1 MTTTFKEYIA
11 QQMVGKSF
19 HFVCDCVFP
28 MDFIGTIK
36 GYDASGSEIIF
47 KVEAGNK
54 MINIGENHPKLKIT
68 PV

>member
-1 MTTTFKEYIA
+1 
-11 QQMVGKSF
+11 MVGKTF

-36 GYDASGSEIIF
+36 GYDVSSNEIIF
-47 KVEAGNK
+47 KVETGDK
-54 MINIGENHPKLKIT
+54 MIDIGENHPKLKVT

>member
-1 MTTTFKEYIA
+1 MTTTFKEYMA
-11 QQMVGKSF
+11 QQMVGKTF

-28 MDFIGTIK
+28 MDFVGTIK

-47 KVEAGNK
+47 KVETGNK
-54 MINIGENHPKLKIT
+54 MINVGENHPKLKVT